1 MDTVNATLFKHYL
14 EHLFAGNRSGAREL
28 VFGAMD
34 RGVVA
39 RKLLLHLVWPAMEQ
53 IEKLYRED
61 HIMRIVEHMATRI
74 NRMVA
79 DQLHAF
85 LAREPKIGQRLVVL
99 CGDGEQAEL
108 GAQIMA
114 DLFEGSGWNV
124 YLLGGGVPNDE
135 VFQFVGTVKADIL
148 AIYGMHA
155 TGAPAVRRLVS
166 LIREVGTC
174 EDMQVLVVGGVFNR
188 AAGLADEVRADLF
201 GKNIAEAIK
210 TVAEHPVRIPKPDVP
225 EPGRRR
231 KRRKPAPATSR
242 PSMRKAKKTAV
253 TSKTR

>member
-14 EHLFAGNRSGAREL
+14 EHLFSGKRCEAREL

-39 RKLLLHLVWPAMEQ
+39 NKLLQHLVWPAMEQ
-53 IEKLYRED
+53 IERLYHED
-61 HIMRIVEHMATRI
+61 HITRIVEHMATRI
-74 NRMVA
+74 NRMIA

-85 LAREPKIGQRLVVL
+85 LARGPKVGDRMVVM
-99 CGDGEQAEL
+99 CGEGEQAEL

-114 DLFEGSGWNV
+114 DLFEARGWTV
-124 YLLGGGVPNDE
+124 YLLGSGIPNDE
-135 VFQFVGTVKADIL
+135 ALQFVGKVKADIL

-155 TGAPAVRRLVS
+155 TGAPMVRNLVS
-166 LIREVGTC
+166 LIREVGVC
-174 EDMQVLVVGGVFNR
+174 DDMQVLVVGGVFNR
-188 AAGLADEVRADLF
+188 ADGLADEVRSDLNA
-201 GKNIAEAIK
+201 KDIANALK

-231 KRRKPAPATSR
+231 KRRKRKGATLPPKR
-242 PSMRKAKKTAV
+242 TLRKTEKKTAKV
-253 TSKTR
+253 